1 MRIGTQNAMFF
12 RPNTLAVT
20 LMLSIMVVPA
30 SARVGVQEAVTKWKP
45 GQRMEVT
52 LNSGERL
59 IGKRG
64 AIQLDG
70 FVLEPDKP
78 PQTSRELRFKEV
90 KSVATKWTKGEKW
103 CVALVVYGGL
113 LVIGI
118 ILGN

>member
-1 MRIGTQNAMFF
+1 
-12 RPNTLAVT
+12 
-20 LMLSIMVVPA
+20 MLSVMVLPA
-30 SARVGVQEAVTKWKP
+30 SARVSVQEAVTKWKP

-70 FVLEPDKP
+70 FVLKPDKA
-78 PQTSRELRFKEV
+78 PQTIRELRFKDM
-90 KSVATKWTKGEKW
+90 KSVATKWTKGQKW
-103 CVALVVYGGL
+103 GVALMVYGGL
-113 LVIGI
+113 VVIGI